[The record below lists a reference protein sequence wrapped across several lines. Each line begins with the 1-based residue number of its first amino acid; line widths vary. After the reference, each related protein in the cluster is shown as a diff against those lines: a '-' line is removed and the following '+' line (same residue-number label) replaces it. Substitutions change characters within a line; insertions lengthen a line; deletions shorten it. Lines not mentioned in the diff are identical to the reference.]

1 MLVNVKEMYV
11 NEELSRPF
19 VLENVI
25 LTFVVFELL
34 RKLS

>member
-1 MLVNVKEMYV
+1 MLINVKEMHV

-19 VLENVI
+19 VSENVI

-34 RKLS
+34 NKLS